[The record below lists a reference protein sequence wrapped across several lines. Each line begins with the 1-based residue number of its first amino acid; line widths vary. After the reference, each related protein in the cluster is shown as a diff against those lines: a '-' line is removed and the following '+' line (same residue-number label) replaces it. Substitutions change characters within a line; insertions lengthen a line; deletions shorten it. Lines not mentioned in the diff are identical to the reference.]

1 MVVESAQSSDLGT
14 SALFER
20 ILTSARSARREESI
34 LMLFWKLTT
43 QIKLLQQSKLFLMKI
58 SIQRL
63 KLTETSTIL
72 LKNFLEMDQDIMAI
86 TMVIVME
93 SMESVLLK
101 ELRKSTHLS
110 TLSAVKEFVP
120 MELNLQ
126 VQLRWTQLN
135 LNPQDLVNK
144 TSMLLTKLPLKEIWQ
159 TLWKPPSK
167 LSRTTQI
174 FKISSMG
181 LKSTWRLFSRIVEEL
196 MALNVQ

>member
-1 MVVESAQSSDLGT
+1 
-14 SALFER
+14 
-20 ILTSARSARREESI
+20 
-34 LMLFWKLTT
+34 
-43 QIKLLQQSKLFLMKI
+43 MKI

-126 VQLRWTQLN
+126 VQLR
-135 LNPQDLVNK
+135 
-144 TSMLLTKLPLKEIWQ
+144 
-159 TLWKPPSK
+159 
-167 LSRTTQI
+167 
-174 FKISSMG
+174 
-181 LKSTWRLFSRIVEEL
+181 
-196 MALNVQ
+196 